1 MRFQESY
8 GVKNVNIEPK
18 ENSPKVLD
26 VQGVSGS
33 SPLAST
39 TESPEPQGVQDFSFS
54 FISSS
59 VSNLLVTSMLCING
73 EKNKLYCGSI

>member
-1 MRFQESY
+1 M
-8 GVKNVNIEPK
+8 
-18 ENSPKVLD
+18 VLFLICATKTREKPLKTAREIPFRID

-39 TESPEPQGVQDFSFS
+39 IESPEPQGVQDFSFS

-59 VSNLLVTSMLCING
+59 VSNLLVTSML
-73 EKNKLYCGSI
+73 